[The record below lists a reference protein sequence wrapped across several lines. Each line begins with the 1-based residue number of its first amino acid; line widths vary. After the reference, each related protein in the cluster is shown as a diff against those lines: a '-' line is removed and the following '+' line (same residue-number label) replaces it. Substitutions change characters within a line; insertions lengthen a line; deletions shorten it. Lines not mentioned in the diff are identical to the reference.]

1 MVAEKAMAV
10 AQGGRQRAEEN
21 RKVTSK
27 ELRGDENYFSRGPLL
42 HLPSLH
48 ERRGQRTL
56 KNPCLRNY
64 FRFLLFIPSV
74 ES

>member
-27 ELRGDENYFSRGPLL
+27 ELRGDENYFSRGPS
-42 HLPSLH
+42 PPT
-48 ERRGQRTL
+48 EPPREERTL